1 MPTLRAGIRSLI
13 GMGLEVAFVCT
24 LLRERLAANLTL
36 VGSDVEMDPSVDGEI
51 RLGSLGGPANF
62 TNEFGR

>member
-1 MPTLRAGIRSLI
+1 
-13 GMGLEVAFVCT
+13 MGLEVAFVCT